1 VADAAN
7 AWVFKET
14 KGAIGEDPAQREK
27 LREVQKNVASRLEKI
42 DELQTRYD
50 TLIRQGRPEEAAGV
64 LAGKNEMYR
73 YLYQDLTAM
82 VDGGPRTST
91 SDWAKKMR
99 EGMAPPVLPQRHS
112 GTLGMTGNW
121 WEKENQVVELQ
132 AGETVA
138 TPSQIAQIVGSA
150 SQNGFAQG
158 ISALNNTMNTLIAIS
173 RKIEEN
179 SRANV
184 SATKQLS
191 NNAFAMV

>member
-1 VADAAN
+1 
-7 AWVFKET
+7 
-14 KGAIGEDPAQREK
+14 
-27 LREVQKNVASRLEKI
+27 
-42 DELQTRYD
+42 
-50 TLIRQGRPEEAAGV
+50 
-64 LAGKNEMYR
+64 
-73 YLYQDLTAM
+73 
-82 VDGGPRTST
+82 
-91 SDWAKKMR
+91 
-99 EGMAPPVLPQRHS
+99 MAPPVLPQRHS